1 MIKRPLDQAQE
12 AICPGAYLYSRVG
25 ASRLR
30 GRSQL
35 YPFMF
40 IQWASWQR
48 LLLVTL
54 ETNEGQ

>member
-25 ASRLR
+25 ASRPR

-35 YPFMF
+35 YVYTVGILAAP
-40 IQWASWQR
+40 AACDPR
-48 LLLVTL
+48 
-54 ETNEGQ
+54 NK